1 MKESV
6 HPLLWPHHVCGLT
19 KKHESHKGEMSNE
32 PRSSTDLS
40 FLWIVADS
48 YEGAYFFH
56 AIYNM
61 LQCLELVLQ
70 NHFLCFVLIFIL
82 VAHVNIFII
91 KFHH

>member
-6 HPLLWPHHVCGLT
+6 HPLLWPHHVCDLT

-61 LQCLELVLQ
+61 LQCLELVHWYLKII
-70 NHFLCFVLIFIL
+70 FFVLF
-82 VAHVNIFII
+82 
-91 KFHH
+91 